1 MMCLYLVNSITNS
14 LAISD
19 TKNPKMINEAKTAPT
34 PKNSPNNIASYMF
47 GAYALTVISVTT
59 GKQRLKEII
68 LPIMKYDSIVVG
80 ELLLELQQ
88 LLLLVKLLLMI
99 KSAIS
104 IVIVPKIIPDKAWSP
119 MSFLI
124 NMALYEAIMAMM
136 V

>member
-19 TKNPKMINEAKTAPT
+19 TKNPNIINEAKTAPT
-34 PKNSPNNIASYMF
+34 PKNSPNKIASYIF

-59 GKQRLKEII
+59 GKQRLKEMI

-88 LLLLVKLLLMI
+88 LLFLVKLLLMI
-99 KSAIS
+99 KRATN
-104 IVIVPKIIPDKAWSP
+104 IVTVPKIILDS
-119 MSFLI
+119 S
-124 NMALYEAIMAMM
+124 
-136 V
+136 